1 MKMPHTPVHPLFGK
15 AAYPITIRISM
26 LLSTAILTLFFLFY
40 PRQLSVWDSNISSI
54 DQHIIEQVE
63 IPQTQQIDN
72 IVTPA
77 RPSIPV
83 PSEDEEIAD
92 DLTLDELNFDEFM
105 AWDDAPPPPSDG
117 GPKVKFIPYDEAPVP
132 IGGISAIRKN
142 IIYPKIAMEA
152 GVEGI
157 VIIQAFIDKK
167 GRVKDAIVMRGI
179 PGSGLNEAAI
189 SAIRKTRFKP
199 AKQRDRTIGVWMSI
213 PVNFKL
219 NKG

>member
-1 MKMPHTPVHPLFGK
+1 MNHSSVHPLFGK
-15 AAYPITIRISM
+15 AAYPVIIRISM
-26 LLSTAILTLFFLFY
+26 LISIAILTLFFVLY
-40 PRQLSVWDSNISSI
+40 PRQLTVWDITLSTGEKI
-54 DQHIIEQVE
+54 IIEQVD
-63 IPQTQQIDN
+63 IPQTQQFDN
-72 IVTPA
+72 IVNPV

-105 AWDDAPPPPSDG
+105 AWDDATPPPSDF
-117 GPKVKFIPYDEAPVP
+117 GPNVKFIPYDEPPVP

-152 GVEGI
+152 GVEGV
-157 VIIQAFIDKK
+157 VIIQVFIDKK
-167 GRVKDAIVMRGI
+167 GRVKETIVMKGI
-179 PGSGLNEAAI
+179 PGSGLNEAAM
-189 SAIRKTRFKP
+189 SAIRNTRFKP
-199 AKQRDRTIGVWMSI
+199 AKQRDRAIGVWMSI